1 MRNPSWC
8 KGCSRSLLAQG
19 FLSRRC
25 AGECSDEMAQDQL
38 LVDLRSAALAARR
51 ETDLW
56 EKLVAASVAAPVAS
70 VPEAVA
76 ASVALAG
83 APVASAPESEAAA
96 SVALAGAPVASAPEA
111 AAPLPAAAVATQPEA
126 VHSPQLAPPRQLAP
140 GARAR
145 GVVAP
150 PPPAAATPL
159 PQAGQRPL
167 VDYVS
172 ESALSDSEDEM
183 FVAHLKTL
191 VCRLYRARNPE
202 KEADVD
208 ELFKKYKGQEFEMY
222 CRICRKYGE
231 EPCRRSQVPRCAYGL
246 PQQLRKGTSPET
258 QERAGLVSR
267 STSASR
273 SAYSADAA
281 EARRS
286 EPRRQKAASPASR
299 APCSKGRRAAPSA
312 SESRRCGGRG
322 RSASVHAS
330 GAAARGRR
338 SGSSRRQRPHT
349 PRCRRWESRPRTR
362 TGAAAGRA
370 VASKGR
376 QPGSPRRP
384 RTRTPRRRG
393 GRAGAEAGRVAAGRR
408 RRGHRSRSA
417 SRAAP
422 AASEPAGLGAA
433 AAGPVPKAS
442 EPAGLGAAAARPVPK
457 ARPPLPKK
465 AKLPLPRGSVATGR
479 CRPARSPLRP
489 RSGGLAAGD
498 AGGHHIRRTIPPDPG
513 ARLLADREAGSA
525 QMQPA
530 EPAAENWPMGAL
542 KAPIGQRPIQKAA
555 PIGQPKGPGYRA
567 YALDERGKLV
577 IPCDLRWHRT
587 DNAAPPPAA
596 DDADKAAGR
605 SPTRSRSRR
614 GGSVHDEGAEARPR
628 QPQQHDQAA
637 SEEWWKRRTR
647 GPGQGNRDWWCESCH
662 KSNFAKRQ
670 LCRFC
675 SAQRPTKAL
684 AGAETEN
691 TEEAAA
697 PAPAGAGAEHTE
709 ERPAGA
715 GAEHTE
721 EKPAGA
727 GAGHT
732 ENTSEA
738 DGAAGCRGMGEQAAA
753 FFRSRQ

>member
-1 MRNPSWC
+1 
-8 KGCSRSLLAQG
+8 
-19 FLSRRC
+19 
-25 AGECSDEMAQDQL
+25 
-38 LVDLRSAALAARR
+38 
-51 ETDLW
+51 
-56 EKLVAASVAAPVAS
+56 
-70 VPEAVA
+70 
-76 ASVALAG
+76 
-83 APVASAPESEAAA
+83 
-96 SVALAGAPVASAPEA
+96 
-111 AAPLPAAAVATQPEA
+111 
-126 VHSPQLAPPRQLAP
+126 
-140 GARAR
+140 
-145 GVVAP
+145 
-150 PPPAAATPL
+150 
-159 PQAGQRPL
+159 
-167 VDYVS
+167 
-172 ESALSDSEDEM
+172 
-183 FVAHLKTL
+183 
-191 VCRLYRARNPE
+191 
-202 KEADVD
+202 
-208 ELFKKYKGQEFEMY
+208 MY

-322 RSASVHAS
+322 R
-330 GAAARGRR
+330 
-338 SGSSRRQRPHT
+338 
-349 PRCRRWESRPRTR
+349 
-362 TGAAAGRA
+362 
-370 VASKGR
+370 
-376 QPGSPRRP
+376 P

-422 AASEPAGLGAA
+422 AE
-433 AAGPVPKAS
+433 
-442 EPAGLGAAAARPVPK
+442 AARPVPK
-457 ARPPLPKK
+457 KAQLPS
-465 AKLPLPRGSVATGR
+465 PRGSVVTGR

-670 LCRFC
+670 LCRCC

-732 ENTSEA
+732 VNTSEA

-753 FFRSRQ
+753 FLRSRP